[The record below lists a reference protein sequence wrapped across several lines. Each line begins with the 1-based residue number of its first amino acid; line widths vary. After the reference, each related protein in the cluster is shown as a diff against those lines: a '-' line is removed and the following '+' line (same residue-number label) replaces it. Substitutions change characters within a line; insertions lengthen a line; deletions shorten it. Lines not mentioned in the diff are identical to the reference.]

1 MPPTLLGWQL
11 MPESQSGTAEP
22 AMRTPRGR
30 DIVVVGGSEGGIQ
43 ALLAFVAGLP
53 ADLPAAVFTALHT
66 HAGTESRLADM
77 LSRRGPLPARL
88 AIHGEPITPG
98 RIYVAPPD
106 NHLMLRPGH
115 LQVVRGPKENGFRP
129 AVDPLFR
136 TASIAYG
143 PRVIGVVL
151 TGNLDCGTAGLLSI
165 KARGGLALVQDP
177 HEAAVPEMPRSALD
191 HVAIDHVAT
200 VADLSTLVSKLVAAP
215 PGPRPA
221 GVPAEIAQLEGA
233 EPGAAAEIVCPICQG
248 KLTETV
254 VGGFSSFRC
263 HVGHSFSLDSVAAE
277 QAEEVERALWA
288 SVRALEES
296 ARLAGRLSTSIPGE
310 ELRRRFAE
318 REVTQGHQA
327 QIIRRLLLTGEMLT
341 QDDAARFA
349 DAAGGK
355 S

>member
-1 MPPTLLGWQL
+1 MPP
-11 MPESQSGTAEP
+11 SQGRTAEP
-22 AMRTPRGR
+22 QPATPPGR
-30 DIVVVGGSEGGIQ
+30 DIIVVGGSEGGTQ

-53 ADLPAAVFTALHT
+53 AELPAAVFAALHT
-66 HAGTESRLADM
+66 HARTETQLAEM
-77 LSRRGPLPARL
+77 LTRRGPLPARL
-88 AIHGEPITPG
+88 AIHGEPIVPG

-106 NHLMLRPGH
+106 NHLLLRPGFV
-115 LQVVRGPKENGFRP
+115 QVVRGPKENGFRP

-165 KARGGLALVQDP
+165 KARGGVALVQDP
-177 HEAAVPEMPRSALD
+177 TEAAVPEMPRSALQ
-191 HVAIDHVAT
+191 HVAIDHVA
-200 VADLSTLVSKLVAAP
+200 ALAELSTLVSKLVTAP
-215 PGPRPA
+215 AGPRPTR
-221 GVPAEIAQLEGA
+221 VPNEIAVLEGN
-233 EPGAAAEIVCPICQG
+233 EPGVAADIVCPICQG

-263 HVGHSFSLDSVAAE
+263 HVGHSFSMESVAAE

-296 ARLAGRLSTSIPGE
+296 ARLAGRLSTSSPGD

-318 REVTQGHQA
+318 KEQTQLHQV
-327 QIIRRLLLTGEMLT
+327 QVIRRLLLSGETLT
-341 QDDAARFA
+341 VPDAALLA
-349 DAAGGK
+349 NASSAK

>member
-1 MPPTLLGWQL
+1 MP
-11 MPESQSGTAEP
+11 S
-22 AMRTPRGR
+22 GR
-30 DIVVVGGSEGGIQ
+30 DIVVVGGSEGGTQ
-43 ALLAFVAGLP
+43 ALMAFVAGLP
-53 ADLPAAVFTALHT
+53 AELPAAVFAALHT
-66 HAGTESRLADM
+66 HARTESQLADM

-106 NHLMLRPGH
+106 NHLLLRPGFV
-115 LQVVRGPKENGFRP
+115 QVVRGPKENGFRP

-177 HEAAVPEMPRSALD
+177 HEAAVPEMPQSALH

-200 VADLSTLVSKLVAAP
+200 LAELSTLVSNLVSSSA
-215 PGPRPA
+215 GPRPLN
-221 GVPAEIAQLEGA
+221 VPSEIAEIEGSKL
-233 EPGAAAEIVCPICQG
+233 GAAAEIVCPICQG

-254 VGGFSSFRC
+254 VEGFSFFRC
-263 HVGHSFSLDSVAAE
+263 HVGHSFSLESVAAE

-288 SVRALEES
+288 SVRVLEES
-296 ARLAGRLSTSIPGE
+296 SRLAGRLAASSPGDE
-310 ELRRRFAE
+310 MRRRFAE
-318 REVTQGHQA
+318 KEQTQLRQA
-327 QIIRRLLLTGEMLT
+327 QVVRRLLLTGESLT
-341 QDDAARFA
+341 VADAARLAA
-349 DAAGGK
+349 DSAKA
-355 S
+355 